1 MEIKNI
7 EPAAIADFEKQLQL
21 ENVKYLTLCTE
32 EGIIAYLAGTDSA
45 LDNEIEVH
53 YSFTEDFN
61 QPVAKQMYASFMKQ
75 NISEDITFN
84 PQSDAEE
91 KFIESL

>member
-7 EPAAIADFEKQLQL
+7 EPAAIPDFEQQLQL

-32 EGIIAYLAGTDSA
+32 EGIIAYLAGIDSE
-45 LDNEIEVH
+45 LDNEIGVH
-53 YSFTEDFN
+53 YDFKEDFN
-61 QPVAKQMYASFMKQ
+61 EPVAKQMYVSFMKQ

-84 PQSDAEE
+84 PQSEAEE
-91 KFIESL
+91 QFIESL

>member
-7 EPAAIADFEKQLQL
+7 EPSAITDFENELQL
-21 ENVKYLTLCTE
+21 ENVKYLTLSTE
-32 EGIIAYLAGTDSA
+32 EGIIAYLAGISSEV
-45 LDNEIEVH
+45 DNEINVH
-53 YSFTEDFN
+53 YGFVNDFN
-61 QPVAKQMYASFMKQ
+61 EPVAKQMYELFMTH

-84 PQSDAEE
+84 PESDAEE